1 MIEKPSDK
9 ELITLLGA
17 EVVGVWKEICASIES
32 KYDMNIAWNNG
43 GKAWKYECKYSRAG
57 KTLCGLYA
65 NENKSGL
72 MMIFGGAERDKV
84 ETIRQELN
92 EKTMAVYD
100 EATTYRDGKW
110 VMFPLD
116 KALIADYMRLL
127 SIKRKPNRKD
137 SV

>member
-1 MIEKPSDK
+1 MIAKPSDN
-9 ELITLLGA
+9 ELIALLGA
-17 EVVGVWKEICASIES
+17 EVVEIWKEICDNIES

-43 GKAWKYECKYSRAG
+43 GKAWKYECKYLRAG

-72 MMIFGGAERDKV
+72 MIIFGGAERDKV

-92 EKTMAVYD
+92 EKTKAIYD
-100 EATTYRDGKW
+100 EAKTYRDGKW

-127 SIKRKPNRKD
+127 SIKRKPNRK
-137 SV
+137 

>member
-1 MIEKPSDK
+1 MIEKPSDY
-9 ELITLLGA
+9 ELIALLGA
-17 EVVGVWKEICASIES
+17 EVVGVWKEICAHIES

-72 MMIFGGAERDKV
+72 MIIFGGAERDKV

-92 EKTMAVYD
+92 EKTMAIYND
-100 EATTYRDGKW
+100 AKTYRDGKW

>member
-1 MIEKPSDK
+1 MIEKPSDY
-9 ELITLLGA
+9 ELIALLGA
-17 EVVGVWKEICASIES
+17 EVVGVWKEICDNIES

-100 EATTYRDGKW
+100 EAKSYRDGKW

-127 SIKRKPNRKD
+127 SIKRKPNK
-137 SV
+137 

>member
-1 MIEKPSDK
+1 MIEKPSDY
-9 ELITLLGA
+9 ELIALLGA
-17 EVVGVWKEICASIES
+17 EVVGVWKEICDNIES

-57 KTLCGLYA
+57 KTLCALYA

-72 MMIFGGAERDKV
+72 MIIFGGAERDKV

-92 EKTMAVYD
+92 EKTVAIYD
-100 EATTYRDGKW
+100 EAKTYRDGKW

-127 SIKRKPNRKD
+127 SIKRKPNK
-137 SV
+137 

>member
-1 MIEKPSDK
+1 MIEKPSDY
-9 ELITLLGA
+9 ELIALLGA
-17 EVVGVWKEICASIES
+17 EVVGVWKEICDNIES
-32 KYDMNIAWNNG
+32 KYDMIIAWNNG

-72 MMIFGGAERDKV
+72 MIIFGGAERDKV

-92 EKTMAVYD
+92 EKTMAIYND
-100 EATTYRDGKW
+100 AKTYRDGKW

>member
-1 MIEKPSDK
+1 MIEKPSDY
-9 ELITLLGA
+9 ELIALLGA
-17 EVVGVWKEICASIES
+17 EVVGVWKEICDNIES

-100 EATTYRDGKW
+100 EAKSYRDGKW

-127 SIKRKPNRKD
+127 SIKRKPNRK
-137 SV
+137 